1 MTPAI
6 THAIDCLESRRLHPA
21 ILIVADLRQPATAAR
36 LVVLDLRG
44 PHPVVILRS
53 TVAEGAG
60 GIGDR
65 PGSRASAPGLYR
77 VGAQYQGKHGTS
89 WRLEGLSASDWR
101 AEQRSIVL
109 HSAGYVRPGWA
120 GRSWGCPAVSAA
132 TMAALR
138 PWLPP
143 RGAAALWIDA
153 PGATCKT
160 RVRG

>member
-6 THAIDCLESRRLHPA
+6 SHALDCLAARHLHPA
-21 ILIVADLRQPATAAR
+21 VLIVADLRQPPTAAR
-36 LVVLDLRG
+36 LTVLDLHGRV
-44 PHPVVILRS
+44 PRVILRG

-77 VGAQYQGKHGTS
+77 VGAPYRGEHGVS
-89 WRLEGLSASDWR
+89 WRLDGLSRSDWR
-101 AEQRSIVL
+101 AAARAIVL
-109 HSAGYVRPGWA
+109 HAAGYVRPGWA

-132 TMAALR
+132 TLAEMR

-143 RGAAALWIDA
+143 AGAADLWIDA
-153 PGATCKT
+153 PGATCGA
-160 RVRG
+160 RRPR